1 MATPKIMLTGD
12 RPTGRLHIGPYVGS
26 LRRRVE
32 LQNQGDFDKM
42 FVFIADAQA
51 LTDNTDNPEK
61 VRQNVVEVAL
71 DYLAC
76 GLDPEKVTIFI
87 QSQIPELCELAFY
100 FQNLVTVSRLQ
111 RNPTVKTEIGMRGF
125 EGSIPVGFFT
135 YPISQAAD
143 IAAFRANVVPV
154 GEDQRPMIEQ
164 ATEIVRRF
172 NHIYGDTLVEPN
184 IMLPDNQACMRL
196 PGIDGKAKM
205 SKSLGNCIYLSE
217 TAEEMAK
224 KVKVMYTDPTHLSVN
239 DPGHVEGNTV
249 FTYLDAFCRDEHFGL
264 YLPDY
269 ANLDEMKAH
278 YMRGGLGDVKCKKF
292 LEKVLNET
300 LEPIRARRLEFQKDI
315 PAIYDMLRR
324 GCEEARA
331 VAADTLAD
339 VRRAMKINYFDDE
352 ALIAEQAQRFAQ
364 EQ

>member
-12 RPTGRLHIGPYVGS
+12 RPTGRLHIGHYVGS

-135 YPISQAAD
+135 YPISQAAMS
-143 IAAFRANVVPV
+143 AA
-154 GEDQRPMIEQ
+154 
-164 ATEIVRRF
+164 
-172 NHIYGDTLVEPN
+172 
-184 IMLPDNQACMRL
+184 
-196 PGIDGKAKM
+196 
-205 SKSLGNCIYLSE
+205 
-217 TAEEMAK
+217 
-224 KVKVMYTDPTHLSVN
+224 
-239 DPGHVEGNTV
+239 
-249 FTYLDAFCRDEHFGL
+249 
-264 YLPDY
+264 
-269 ANLDEMKAH
+269 
-278 YMRGGLGDVKCKKF
+278 
-292 LEKVLNET
+292 
-300 LEPIRARRLEFQKDI
+300 
-315 PAIYDMLRR
+315 
-324 GCEEARA
+324 
-331 VAADTLAD
+331 
-339 VRRAMKINYFDDE
+339 
-352 ALIAEQAQRFAQ
+352 
-364 EQ
+364 

>member
-1 MATPKIMLTGD
+1 METPKIMLTGD
-12 RPTGRLHIGPYVGS
+12 RPTGRLHIGHYVGS

-217 TAEEMAK
+217 TADEMAK

-264 YLPDY
+264 YFPDY